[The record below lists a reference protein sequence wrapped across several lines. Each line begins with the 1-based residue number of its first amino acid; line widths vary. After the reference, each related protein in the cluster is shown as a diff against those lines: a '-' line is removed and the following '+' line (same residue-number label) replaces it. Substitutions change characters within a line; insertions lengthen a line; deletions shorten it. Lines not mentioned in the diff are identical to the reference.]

1 MHNTLRQIFIFSMGR
16 IFSVEFRG
24 RLVFF
29 LALSFA
35 LVTEGFS
42 QNESTL
48 RIDSVSVL
56 SGSNHVI
63 IAWTLETSET
73 QGTIVVKRQV
83 QGGTYGD
90 IFTFNN
96 LTANSFID
104 NGVDAGTGAQSYFVV
119 AFGPNDETIA
129 PSFALRTI
137 FLRVPES
144 DFCEGEISLSWSNY
158 QVATTTGQSV
168 LQPVPFDFLRIQVS
182 TDGIVFS
189 TIETLPHP
197 QPPLNVQVQEF
208 SVSGLGSGQY
218 FFRIQ
223 AFNSETGVTSSSN
236 IRVYGYNPPELITL
250 QVDYV
255 DIVENEEVQ
264 MAFSTS
270 GDTGDFIY
278 EILRSD
284 NPVTGFETVDTVTAP
299 GVVSDAGAEVSQG
312 PWFYRLKAWLA
323 EGECELHAF
332 ETTEDFSSIFLAATA
347 RSAPNEIIISWQHY
361 FPARLDFFYSLKM
374 QSGSAIWQDVPG
386 FVPDGS
392 GEFLHRFV
400 PGELVGTVI
409 YKLEAISSDNP
420 SVKISS
426 NYAAVQVEPLVHI
439 PNAFRPTSQY
449 IENRTFKPS
458 FAGFSPDNYQLRV
471 FNRWGLVIFSSDDP
485 EQGWD
490 GNIDGSA
497 ASPGVYSY
505 LLQYLVP
512 GGKTTEKKGVVTL
525 VY

>member
-16 IFSVEFRG
+16 NFSDGFGG
-24 RLVFF
+24 RLGFF
-29 LALSFA
+29 IALIVA

-42 QNESTL
+42 QNENTL

-63 IAWTLETSET
+63 IAWTLQTAETE
-73 QGTIVVKRQV
+73 GNIEVNRQL
-83 QGGTYGD
+83 QGGTYGN
-90 IFTFNN
+90 IFTFIN

-104 NGVDAGTGAQSYFVV
+104 NGVDAGIGAQSYYVV
-119 AFGPNDETIA
+119 AFGPDNETIA
-129 PSFALRTI
+129 PSFAHRTI
-137 FLRVPES
+137 FLGNPES
-144 DFCEGEISLSWSNY
+144 DFCEGEVILSWSNY

-197 QPPLNVQVQEF
+197 QPPLNVQVQDF

-223 AFNSETGVTSSSN
+223 ALNSETGITSSSN
-236 IRVYGYNPPELITL
+236 IRAYGYNPPELITL

-284 NPVTGFETVDTVTAP
+284 NPSTLFEPVDSVTAP

-312 PWFYRLKAWLA
+312 PWFYRVKAWLA

-332 ETTEDFSSIFLAATA
+332 ETTEDFSSIFLSATA

-400 PGELVGTVI
+400 PGELVGTLI

-420 SVKISS
+420 SVTISS
-426 NYAAVQVEPLVHI
+426 NYEAVQVEPLVQI

-449 IENRTFKPS
+449 YENRTFKP
-458 FAGFSPDNYQLRV
+458 FFVGFTPESYQLRV
-471 FNRWGLVIFSSDDP
+471 FNRWGLLIFTSDDP
-485 EQGWD
+485 ELGWD
-490 GNIDGSA
+490 GNINGSV

-505 LLQYLVP
+505 LLQYLAP